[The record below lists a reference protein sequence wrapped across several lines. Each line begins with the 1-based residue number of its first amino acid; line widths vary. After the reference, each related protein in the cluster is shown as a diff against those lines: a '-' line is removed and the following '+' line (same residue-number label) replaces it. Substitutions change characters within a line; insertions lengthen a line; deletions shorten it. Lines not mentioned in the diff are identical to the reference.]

1 MAQGDLI
8 AAEIESDGFTL
19 ALTFEG
25 MVTGGSYGG
34 FGFDNQ
40 GRNAVNG
47 PWIWVRVISLGF
59 DPSGNATT
67 ITRDLRATAWK
78 PQVTPNENVA
88 DETTVGSNVKVRVIL
103 EDCVYA
109 KDTTGAGNSGTAPVV
124 NISTDGAYTNGGTF
138 SKSANSF
145 PVTNNSTVPYFPVI
159 GNWAMP
165 GFQLA
170 QGSTLRLRAVAFHRH
185 PQNNRPVNFVRFT
198 LTDGT
203 NTVTKDVYHMTIDPT
218 AGDKIPTAE
227 YIADMSLGTLTQ
239 GAELTANFKA
249 YPFVGDTASIRDSSA
264 GPADPTPLCGPKKF
278 VCDRLGTYGVTM
290 ALVDSTSGNDT
301 TGQVY
306 DSASYNAGT
315 AAAYATIGK
324 AASAIAA
331 YNNTNRARNDVGGG
345 IIELKAGNHAWLG
358 STNTYGNVPK
368 CWITIRPAPGV
379 TRAQAVIAT
388 TTAAADISD
397 RIKLQGITITTTTVN
412 TFTNVNAMWLDDCDM
427 NSTSAGLFN
436 TTGGVNWWTR
446 GKVTAMTQGF
456 RPAST
461 ANCVWALVRGADLPS
476 FTRTILV
483 YTVMG
488 CHKYN
493 RVTPSSVLFTTEYA
507 GMTAPNPS
515 AQGNFILYNCVA
527 TGLETPAVQLETG
540 TQYPNQYGGAFVQ
553 VLLETCGTQANALAD
568 ICSSDGVTTNT
579 PLRNIILWHNSWMG
593 NRCFIGYNDAGTL
606 YKERYYWS
614 MIGCYFD
621 RSATKGDTHPPADPI
636 RKGNWWNRFGCAHYG
651 NHHEQCMISGASF
664 FFRWQGISS
673 FQPAPGNTGTA
684 ANPQFIDRKSAT
696 EVAGSLVAGP
706 GNGDYRVPVSSPLV
720 GRTLISPIP
729 FDLDGRRR
737 TAKDNAGTYALRKTT
752 LGRSLA
758 FAG

>member
-19 ALTFEG
+19 ALTFES
-25 MVTGGSYGG
+25 MVTGGSYSN
-34 FGFDNQ
+34 FGFDSQ
-40 GRNAVNG
+40 GLNAVG
-47 PWIWVRVISLGF
+47 PWCWVRVVAPGF
-59 DPSGNATT
+59 DPQGNATT
-67 ITRDLRATAWK
+67 VTRDLRATAWK

-88 DETTVGSNVKVRVIL
+88 DETTVGSNVKVRLIL

-109 KDTTGAGNSGTAPVV
+109 KENTGAGNSGTAPTVT
-124 NISTDGAYTNGGTF
+124 ISTTGLYTNGGTF
-138 SKSANSF
+138 SQNANNF
-145 PVTNNSTVPYFPVI
+145 PVTNNSTVPLFPVI

-170 QGSTLRLRAVAFHRH
+170 QGSTLRLRALAFHRH
-185 PQNNRPVNFVRFT
+185 PRNNRPVNFVRFT

-227 YIADMSLGTLTQ
+227 YIADMPLGTLTQ

-249 YPFVGDTASIRDSSA
+249 YPFIGDTATIRDSST

-290 ALVDSTSGNDT
+290 AIVDPTSGNDT

-306 DSASYNAGT
+306 DSAVYNAGT

-358 STNTYGNVPK
+358 STNSYGTVPK

-379 TRAQAVIAT
+379 TRAQAVINTAGSGAT
-388 TTAAADISD
+388 ADISD
-397 RIKLQGITITTTTVN
+397 RVKLQGVTITVTTVN
-412 TFTNVNAMWLDDCDM
+412 AFSGILATWVDDVDIA
-427 NSTSAGLFN
+427 STSAGMWN
-436 TTGGVNWWTR
+436 ATGGVNWATR
-446 GKVTAMTQGF
+446 CKITTFTQGF
-456 RPAST
+456 RPNST
-461 ANCVWALVRGADLPS
+461 ANCVFALVRGIDFGAHNGSVLA
-476 FTRTILV
+476 

-488 CHKYN
+488 CHKYGKVVGFN
-493 RVTPSSVLFTTEYA
+493 VITEYS

-515 AQGNFILYNCVA
+515 TQGNWIVFNNVF
-527 TGLETPAVQLETG
+527 TGLSNAATAFVTG
-540 TQYPNQYGGAFVQ
+540 SFYPNQYGGAFVQ
-553 VLLETCGTQANALAD
+553 NIFEVAYTDVNALANFA
-568 ICSSDGVTTNT
+568 SSDGVTTNT
-579 PLRNIILWHNSWMG
+579 PIRNLIIWNNTMLG
-593 NRCFIGYNDAGTL
+593 NRCFVGYNDAGTL

-614 MIGCYFD
+614 LINNYFD
-621 RSATKGDTHPPADPI
+621 RSATKGDTHPPPDPI
-636 RKGNWWNRFGCAHYG
+636 RKGNWWNRFGCGHYG
-651 NHHEQCMISGASF
+651 NHHEQCMISGATF
-664 FFRWQGISS
+664 YFRWQGISS
-673 FQPAPGNTGTA
+673 FQPAPSTIGTHTNA
-684 ANPQFIDRKSAT
+684 QFLDRRST
-696 EVAGSLVAGP
+696 VEVSDVLVAGLGD
-706 GNGDYRVPVSSPLV
+706 GNYRVPVSSPLV

-729 FDLDGRRR
+729 FDLDARRR